1 MRKVILTCTA
11 LVPLLLPVS
20 ATRAQEVAPFRL
32 TDFWAYLELTYRL
45 DQINN
50 KSTGVETDIDD
61 DRRQIEFGI
70 SSTSYIFHP
79 KLLQMRIAGSLLS
92 DRQNIVRELTA
103 LPSGSVDLSRSKR
116 KDLLVNLDAT
126 LRFLKD
132 KPYPATIT
140 YIRDNPIVSTG
151 VEGSFTQETERVG
164 FDFQLRDVLP
174 FNLAL
179 NASQHWSFGE
189 SLDRVID
196 NSTERLSIKA
206 KKTYSGGNR
215 LTLDYETSMQESRN
229 GDPRRPI
236 QETIR
241 ETERLMLITS
251 NRLGSEDQ
259 VRIDQTLRFNRRD
272 EPDVTDI
279 MFSPQVRWTH
289 NPKWESIYRYDFS
302 QTERPESDFENR
314 TEALS
319 ASVRYSPSL
328 KFNGLIRTDFD
339 RSNDVD
345 RLSQDARGLSAQAN
359 VKHDTSVGQLNL
371 SMGLGYRLDDR
382 VSESPRVTIEE
393 EPVTFV
399 GTAPIPLSRDFVV
412 AGTVIVRNATG
423 TQTFIEGVDY
433 LLSEIGSTTRIERI
447 ISGSILDGETV
458 LVDYEAETGGTFEYS
473 QVNQNLSANF
483 KFARFHSIF
492 FRYYNSRQNLQS
504 GSPTLPFNSVEAFEV
519 GLREQIP
526 LRSSGVQ
533 ISGEARYRRQDE
545 DINPFD
551 QASILLSIQAPLSSK
566 VRMTASVS
574 RHLVDNFLSD
584 EDSDLTTLNANIT
597 WQAWRN
603 LTIRADGIYDK
614 DTGGTVLRSNTQWKV
629 AAQWRYRKISL
640 NLDSRYRRQQQG
652 DLDNDHFEF
661 WVRIRRELF

>member
-1 MRKVILTCTA
+1 MRNAILTCTA
-11 LVPLLLPVS
+11 LVLLLS
-20 ATRAQEVAPFRL
+20 AFAAHAQKVAPFRL

-45 DQINN
+45 DQSNN

-61 DRRQIEFGI
+61 DRRQIELGV
-70 SSTSYIFHP
+70 STNSYVYHP
-79 KLLQMRIAGSLLS
+79 KLLQMRIVGSLLS
-92 DRQNIVRELTA
+92 DRQSIVRELTS
-103 LPSGSVDLSRSKR
+103 LPAGSVDVSRSSR
-116 KDLLVNLDAT
+116 KELLLNMDAS

-132 KPYPATIT
+132 KPYPTTFT
-140 YIRDNPIVSTG
+140 YVRDNPIVSTG
-151 VEGSFTQETERVG
+151 VEGSFSQETERMAL
-164 FDFQLRDVLP
+164 DFQLRDVLP
-174 FNLAL
+174 FRLAL
-179 NASQHWSFGE
+179 NASKGWAFGE

-196 NSTERLSIKA
+196 TSTERVNVKA
-206 KKTYSGGNR
+206 RKTFSPGS
-215 LTLDYETSMQESRN
+215 LMTLDYDTSVQESRN

-241 ETERLMLITS
+241 ETERLRLTTS
-251 NRLGSEDQ
+251 SRHGSEDQ

-279 MFSPQVRWTH
+279 MFSPLVRWTH

-302 QTERPESDFENR
+302 QTERPGSDFENR

-359 VKHDTSVGQLNL
+359 IKHDTSVGQLSL

-382 VSESPRVTIEE
+382 VSESPRVIIEE

-458 LVDYEAETGGTFEYS
+458 LVDYQAETGGTFEFS
-473 QVNQNLSANF
+473 QVNQSISADFRFTRYHNL
-483 KFARFHSIF
+483 F
-492 FRYYNSRQNLQS
+492 FRYFNNRQNLQS
-504 GSPTLPFNSVEAFEV
+504 GTPTLPFNSVESFEI
-519 GLREQIP
+519 GLREEIP
-526 LRSSGVQ
+526 IQTRGIQ
-533 ISGEARYRRQDE
+533 ISGEARYRRQEE

-551 QASILLSIQAPLSSK
+551 QASLTLSVQAPLSAKANLS
-566 VRMTASVS
+566 ASAS
-574 RHLVDNFLSD
+574 RSVVDNFFSD
-584 EDSDLTTLNANIT
+584 EDSDLMTFNANIT
-597 WQAWRN
+597 WQALRS
-603 LTIRADGIYDK
+603 LTVRAEGHYDK
-614 DTGGTVLRSNTQWKV
+614 DTGGTVLRSNTRWKV
-629 AAQWRYRKISL
+629 GAQWRYRRISMRV
-640 NLDSRYRRQQQG
+640 DTRYNRQRQG
-652 DLDNDHFEF
+652 DLDNDNFEF
-661 WVRIRRELF
+661 WVQIRRDMF

>member
-1 MRKVILTCTA
+1 MRNSILTCTA
-11 LVPLLLPVS
+11 LVLLLS
-20 ATRAQEVAPFRL
+20 ACAAHAQKVAPFRL
-32 TDFWAYLELTYRL
+32 TDFWAYLELSYRL
-45 DQINN
+45 DQVNN
-50 KSTGVETDIDD
+50 KSTGVETDVDD
-61 DRRQIEFGI
+61 DRRQIEFGA
-70 SSTSYIFHP
+70 STTSYVYHP
-79 KLLQMRIAGSLLS
+79 KLLQMRLAGSLLS
-92 DRQNIVRELTA
+92 DRQSIVRQQTVLS
-103 LPSGSVDLSRSKR
+103 SGSVELSHENR

-132 KPYPATIT
+132 KPFPTTFT
-140 YIRDNPIVSTG
+140 YIRENPIVSTG
-151 VEGSFTQETERVG
+151 VEGSFTQQTERMAL
-164 FDFQLRDVLP
+164 DFQLRDVLP
-174 FNLAL
+174 FHLAL
-179 NASQHWSFGE
+179 NASRGWAFGE

-196 NSTERLSIKA
+196 NSTERVNVKA
-206 KKTYSGGNR
+206 RKAFSPGNR
-215 LTLDYETSMQESRN
+215 LTFDYDTSVQESRN

-236 QETIR
+236 QETVR
-241 ETERLMLITS
+241 KTERVLLATAS
-251 NRLGSEDQ
+251 RFGSDDQ
-259 VRIDQTLRFNRRD
+259 VRFDQTFRVNRRD

-279 MFSPQVRWTH
+279 NFSPLLRWMH
-289 NPKWESIYRYDFS
+289 GPSWETTYRYDFS
-302 QTERPESDFENR
+302 QSERPESDFENR
-314 TEALS
+314 TEGLS

-328 KFNGLIRTDFD
+328 KFNGLILTDFD
-339 RSNDVD
+339 RSNEVD
-345 RLSQDARGLSAQAN
+345 RLSQNARGISGQAN
-359 VKHDTSVGQLNL
+359 IKHDTSVGQLSM

-382 VSESPRVTIEE
+382 VSESPLVIIEE

-423 TQTFIEGVDY
+423 TQTFIENVDY
-433 LLSEIGSTTRIERI
+433 LLSELGSTTRIERI

-473 QVNQNLSANF
+473 QVNQNLSADF
-483 KFARFHSIF
+483 RFARFHSIF
-492 FRYYNSRQNLQS
+492 FRYHSSRQNLQS

-526 LRSSGVQ
+526 LRSSGAQ

-584 EDSDLTTLNANIT
+584 EDSDLTTFNANIT

-603 LTIRADGIYDK
+603 LTIRADGIYNK

-629 AAQWRYRKISL
+629 TAQWRYRKISL

-652 DLDNDHFEF
+652 DLDNDHYEF
-661 WVRIRRELF
+661 WLRIRRDMF

>member
-1 MRKVILTCTA
+1 MRNAILNCTA
-11 LVPLLLPVS
+11 LVLLLS
-20 ATRAQEVAPFRL
+20 ACAAHAQKVAPFRL

-61 DRRQIEFGI
+61 DRQQIELGI
-70 SSTSYIFHP
+70 SSSSYVYHP

-92 DRQNIVRELTA
+92 DRQSIVRELTA
-103 LPSGSVDLSRSKR
+103 LPSGGVDLSRSKR

-151 VEGSFTQETERVG
+151 VEGSFTQDTERVG
-164 FDFQLRDVLP
+164 FDFQLRDVIP

-179 NASQHWSFGE
+179 NASQNSSFGE

-196 NSTERLSIKA
+196 NSTERLTVKA
-206 KKTYSGGNR
+206 RKTFSPGNR
-215 LTLDYETSMQESRN
+215 MVLDYETSVQESRN

-241 ETERLMLITS
+241 ETERIWLTTS
-251 NRLGSEDQ
+251 SRVGNDDQ

-279 MFSPQVRWTH
+279 MFSPLVRWTH

-328 KFNGLIRTDFD
+328 KFNSLIRTDFD
-339 RSNDVD
+339 RSNEVD
-345 RLSQDARGLSAQAN
+345 RLSQNARGLSGQAN
-359 VKHDTSVGQLNL
+359 IKHDTSVGQLNMSL
-371 SMGLGYRLDDR
+371 GLGYRLDDR
-382 VSESPRVTIEE
+382 VSQSPRVIIEE
-393 EPVTFV
+393 EPVTFI
-399 GTAPIPLSRDFVV
+399 GAAPIPLSRDFVV
-412 AGTVIVRNATG
+412 AETVIVRNADG
-423 TQTFIEGVDY
+423 TQTYIEGFDY
-433 LLSEIGSTTRIERI
+433 LLSEVGSTTRIERI

-473 QVNQNLSANF
+473 QIDQSLSANF
-483 KFARFHSIF
+483 RFVRFHNIF
-492 FRYYNSRQNLQS
+492 FRYFNSRQNLQS

-526 LRSSGVQ
+526 LRSRGVQ
-533 ISGEARYRRQDE
+533 ISGEARYRRQEE

-551 QASILLSIQAPLSSK
+551 LASLSLSIQAPLSSK

-574 RHLVDNFLSD
+574 RSIADNFLSD

-597 WQAWRN
+597 WQAWRT
-603 LTIRADGIYDK
+603 LTIRADGNYDK
-614 DTGGTVLRSNTQWKV
+614 DTGGTLLRSNTRWKV
-629 AAQWRYRKISL
+629 TAQWRYRKVSL
-640 NLDSRYRRQQQG
+640 RMDTQYRRQRQG
-652 DLDNDHFEF
+652 DLDNDHFEL
-661 WVRIRRELF
+661 WLQIRRDMF